1 MSNVEGIGSKTASQ
15 WAPALASLGS
25 TLTTYLQDK
34 MLKKVDTDG
43 NGTVGQSEFQAAM
56 EQLTTK
62 LGVDMGDDH
71 SEMFAGL
78 DVDGDG
84 ELSGQE
90 LGQMIRAAFSAPE
103 NTQDFL
109 AARGGDNK
117 PTSEFDALDVDGDGI
132 LSRAEFAGQA
142 GVMGTNGQ
150 FADAASTVT
159 TTITSVT
166 TAQYAPTTGSPATAT
181 QTATAPTAPANDPLK
196 ALMAGLD
203 GNNDGQISSSEVDQF
218 IAQLAGQMQ
227 LALSQL
233 RDTSTNGLQN
243 SGSNPV
249 A

>member
-1 MSNVEGIGSKTASQ
+1 MSTVEGIGSNTANQ
-15 WAPALASLGS
+15 WSPALASLGS

-34 MLKKVDTDG
+34 MLKKIDVDSSG
-43 NGTVGQSEFQAAM
+43 SVGQSEFQAAM

-62 LGVDMGDDH
+62 LGVDLGEDH

-90 LGQMIRAAFSAPE
+90 LGQMIRAAFSAPQ

-109 AARGGDNK
+109 AARGNESK
-117 PTSEFDALDVDGDGI
+117 PTSEFDALDTDGDGI
-132 LSRAEFAGQA
+132 LSRAEFAGPTA
-142 GVMGTNGQ
+142 ASGTTVQ
-150 FADAASTVT
+150 SADAASTVT
-159 TTITSVT
+159 SVT
-166 TAQYAPTTGSPATAT
+166 NASYSPSSESPVSTTAV
-181 QTATAPTAPANDPLK
+181 NDPLK
-196 ALMAGLD
+196 TLLSGLD
-203 GNNDGQISSSEVDQF
+203 ADNNGQVSNSEVDQF

-233 RDTSTNGLQN
+233 RDTSINDQQTGA
-243 SGSNPV
+243 SGTV

>member
-34 MLKKVDTDG
+34 MLKKIDTDG

-62 LGVDMGDDH
+62 LGVDMGGDH
-71 SEMFAGL
+71 TELFAGL

-109 AARGGDNK
+109 AARGADNK
-117 PTSEFDALDVDGDGI
+117 PASEFDALDVDGNGI
-132 LSRAEFAGQA
+132 LSRAEFEGMAGA
-142 GVMGTNGQ
+142 MGATGPL
-150 FADAASTVT
+150 ADGATTVT
-159 TTITSVT
+159 TTVTSVT

-181 QTATAPTAPANDPLK
+181 QTATATSNDPLK

-203 GNNDGQISSSEVDQF
+203 ANNDGQISSSEVDQF

-233 RDTSTNGLQN
+233 RDTSANGLQN
-243 SGSNPV
+243 SGTNPV

>member
-1 MSNVEGIGSKTASQ
+1 MSTVEGIGSKTASQ
-15 WAPALASLGS
+15 WSPALASLGS

-34 MLKKVDTDG
+34 MLKKIDVDESG
-43 NGTVGQSEFQAAM
+43 AVGQSEFQAAM

-62 LGVDMGDDH
+62 LGVDLGEDH

-78 DVDGDG
+78 DVDGSG

-109 AARGGDNK
+109 AARGDESK

-132 LSRAEFAGQA
+132 LSRAEFAGPTA
-142 GVMGTNGQ
+142 ASGTSAHTTG
-150 FADAASTVT
+150 DPSTVT

-166 TAQYAPTTGSPATAT
+166 TAQYTPSSESPASTSQVASTA
-181 QTATAPTAPANDPLK
+181 ANDPLK
-196 ALMAGLD
+196 SLLGGLD
-203 GNNDGQISSSEVDQF
+203 ADKNGQVSNSEVDQF

-233 RDTSTNGLQN
+233 RDTSVKDQQTGA
-243 SGSNPV
+243 SGTV

>member
-1 MSNVEGIGSKTASQ
+1 MSTVEGIGSKTASQ
-15 WAPALASLGS
+15 WSPALASLGS

-34 MLKKVDTDG
+34 MLKKIDVDE
-43 NGTVGQSEFQAAM
+43 NGSVGQSEFQAAM

-62 LGVDMGDDH
+62 LGVDLGEDH

-78 DVDGDG
+78 DADGSG

-109 AARGGDNK
+109 AARGGENK
-117 PTSEFDALDVDGDGI
+117 PTSEFDALDIDGDGI
-132 LSRAEFAGQA
+132 LSRAEFAGP
-142 GVMGTNGQ
+142 T
-150 FADAASTVT
+150 AASGTSAPSADTAT

-166 TAQYAPTTGSPATAT
+166 TAQYTPSSDSPASTTQVASTA
-181 QTATAPTAPANDPLK
+181 ANDPLK
-196 ALMAGLD
+196 ALLGGLD
-203 GNNDGQISSSEVDQF
+203 ADKNGQVSNSEVDQF

-233 RDTSTNGLQN
+233 RDTSVNGQQTGG
-243 SGSNPV
+243 SGTV

>member
-15 WAPALASLGS
+15 WSPALASLGS

-34 MLKKVDTDG
+34 MLKKIDTDG
-43 NGTVGQSEFQAAM
+43 SGTVGQSEFQAAM

-62 LGVDMGDDH
+62 LGVDMGEDH

-78 DVDGDG
+78 DGDGDG
-84 ELSGQE
+84 ELSAGE

-109 AARGGDNK
+109 AARGGDTK
-117 PTSEFDALDVDGDGI
+117 PTSAFDALDVDGDGI

-142 GVMGTNGQ
+142 GSVGTTGEL
-150 FADAASTVT
+150 ADAASTVTT

-166 TAQYAPTTGSPATAT
+166 TAQYAPTTGSPAAAT
-181 QTATAPTAPANDPLK
+181 QTATAPVSDPLK

-203 GNNDGQISSSEVDQF
+203 GNSDGQISSSEVDQF

-233 RDTSTNGLQN
+233 RDTSVNGLQN
-243 SGSNPV
+243 GGSSTV

>member
-1 MSNVEGIGSKTASQ
+1 MSTVEGIGSKTASQ
-15 WAPALASLGS
+15 WSPALASLGS

-34 MLKKVDTDG
+34 MLKKIDVDESG
-43 NGTVGQSEFQAAM
+43 AVGQSEFQAAM

-62 LGVDMGDDH
+62 LGVDLGEDH

-78 DVDGDG
+78 DVDGSG

-109 AARGGDNK
+109 AARGDESK

-132 LSRAEFAGQA
+132 LSRAEFTGPTAA
-142 GVMGTNGQ
+142 SGTSAHTTG
-150 FADAASTVT
+150 DPSTVT

-166 TAQYAPTTGSPATAT
+166 TAQYTPSSESPASTTQVASTA
-181 QTATAPTAPANDPLK
+181 ANDPLK
-196 ALMAGLD
+196 SLLGGLD
-203 GNNDGQISSSEVDQF
+203 ADKNGQVSNSEVDQF

-233 RDTSTNGLQN
+233 RDTSVNGQQTGA
-243 SGSNPV
+243 SGTV

>member
-15 WAPALASLGS
+15 WSPALASLGS

-34 MLKKVDTDG
+34 MLKKIDTDG
-43 NGTVGQSEFQAAM
+43 NGSVGQSEFQAAM

-71 SEMFAGL
+71 SEMFAAL

-84 ELSGQE
+84 ELSGNE
-90 LGQMIRAAFSAPE
+90 LGQMIRAAFSAPA

-109 AARGGDNK
+109 AARGGENK
-117 PTSEFDALDVDGDGI
+117 ATSEFDALDVDGDGI
-132 LSRAEFAGQA
+132 LSRAEFEGKAGAVGAAGQLA
-142 GVMGTNGQ
+142 DGT
-150 FADAASTVT
+150 TVT

-166 TAQYAPTTGSPATAT
+166 TAQYAPLSGSPVTTSTQQATAS
-181 QTATAPTAPANDPLK
+181 ANDPLK

-203 GNNDGQISSSEVDQF
+203 ANRDGQISSGEVDQF

-233 RDTSTNGLQN
+233 RDNAGTNSQ
-243 SGSNPV
+243 SGSKL